1 MLNRYRDVAIVL
13 CATENGRAA
22 GGIEKRIMNLEQQLK
37 LQAFLD
43 GELPEREAREI
54 LAWTQRDSAAAS
66 LLAELKNTR
75 AVMVKSEPH
84 LSVPESREFFWSKI
98 EREIQRLEPQAASTP
113 KVSIFTILRRLLLPA
128 SAVATVVIAGM
139 IAHFNAPKTVV
150 ENVADADT
158 TVVETTLANSD
169 ATTYRDASEGT
180 TLVWFSSA
188 DDSPAQNKKSAI
200 N

>member
-1 MLNRYRDVAIVL
+1 M
-13 CATENGRAA
+13 T
-22 GGIEKRIMNLEQQLK
+22 KEQQLK

-54 LAWTQRDSAAAS
+54 LAWTQRDSAAAD

-75 AVMVKSEPH
+75 AAMAKSEPH

-98 EREIQRLEPQAASTP
+98 EREIQRLEPQTISAP
-113 KVSIFTILRRLLLPA
+113 KISIFTTLRRLLLPA
-128 SAVATVVIAGM
+128 SAVATLVIAGL
-139 IAHFNAPKTVV
+139 IAHFEFPNNAPKAVV
-150 ENVADADT
+150 ETVADTDT
-158 TVVETTLANSD
+158 TTVETTLANSD

-188 DDSPAQNKKSAI
+188 DDSPAQNEKSAV

>member
-1 MLNRYRDVAIVL
+1 M
-13 CATENGRAA
+13 TQ
-22 GGIEKRIMNLEQQLK
+22 EQQLK

-54 LAWTQRDSAAAS
+54 LAWTQRDSAAAG

-75 AVMVKSEPH
+75 QAMVNSEPH

-98 EREIQRLEPQAASTP
+98 EREIQRREPVAA
-113 KVSIFTILRRLLLPA
+113 TIPEPSVFAALRRWLLPA
-128 SAVATVVIAGM
+128 VAVSALVIAGLV
-139 IAHFNAPKTVV
+139 AYFNAPKAAV
-150 ENVADADT
+150 EMVADADAPI
-158 TVVETTLANSD
+158 VETTLANSD

-180 TLVWFSSA
+180 TLVLFSYAA
-188 DDSPAQNKKSAI
+188 DDSPGKQPAAI

>member
-1 MLNRYRDVAIVL
+1 M
-13 CATENGRAA
+13 TS
-22 GGIEKRIMNLEQQLK
+22 EQQLK

-54 LAWTQRDSAAAS
+54 LAWTQREGDAAA

-75 AVMVKSEPH
+75 QAMAKSEPH
-84 LSVPESREFFWSKI
+84 LSVPEAREFFWSKI
-98 EREIQRLEPQAASTP
+98 EREIQRLEPQATSAP
-113 KVSIFTILRRLLLPA
+113 DVSIFAALRRFLLPA
-128 SAVATVVIAGM
+128 SAIATLVIAGM
-139 IAHFNAPKTVV
+139 IAHFNGPKAVV
-150 ENVADADT
+150 ESVADADT
-158 TVVETTLANSD
+158 PSVETTLANSD

-188 DDSPAQNKKSAI
+188 ADENPMQNKGPSAI

>member
-1 MLNRYRDVAIVL
+1 
-13 CATENGRAA
+13 
-22 GGIEKRIMNLEQQLK
+22 MNLEQQLK

-54 LAWTQRDSAAAS
+54 LAWTQRDHEAAA

-75 AVMVKSEPH
+75 QAIAKSEPH
-84 LSVPESREFFWSKI
+84 LSVPESRAFFWSKI
-98 EREIQRLEPQAASTP
+98 EREIQRLEPQTTSAP
-113 KVSIFTILRRLLLPA
+113 DVSIFTSLRRFLLPA
-128 SAVATVVIAGM
+128 SGVAALVIAGLY
-139 IAHFNAPKTVV
+139 ANFNAPKVVV
-150 ENVADADT
+150 ESVADADT
-158 TVVETTLANSD
+158 SSVETALANSD

-188 DDSPAQNKKSAI
+188 ADDSPAQNKSPAAI

>member
-1 MLNRYRDVAIVL
+1 
-13 CATENGRAA
+13 
-22 GGIEKRIMNLEQQLK
+22 MNQEQQLK

-54 LAWTQRDSAAAS
+54 LLWTQRDSAAAS

-75 AVMVKSEPH
+75 AAMAKSELH

-98 EREIQRLEPQAASTP
+98 EREIQWLEPQAASAP
-113 KVSIFTILRRLLLPA
+113 KVSIFTVLRRLLLPA
-128 SAVATVVIAGM
+128 IAVSALVIAGLF
-139 IAHFNAPKTVV
+139 AHFNVPSNVPKTVV
-150 ENVADADT
+150 ATVADADAPT
-158 TVVETTLANSD
+158 VETTLANSD
-169 ATTYRDASEGT
+169 ATTYRDAGEGT

-188 DDSPAQNKKSAI
+188 ADDNPAQNKKPTAI

>member
-1 MLNRYRDVAIVL
+1 
-13 CATENGRAA
+13 
-22 GGIEKRIMNLEQQLK
+22 MNLEQQLK

-54 LAWTQRDSAAAS
+54 LAWTQRDHEAAA

-75 AVMVKSEPH
+75 QAMVKSEPH

-98 EREIQRLEPQAASTP
+98 ESAIQRLEPQATIAP
-113 KVSIFTILRRLLLPA
+113 RVSIFAALRRFLLPA
-128 SAVATVVIAGM
+128 SAVVALVIAGLF
-139 IAHFNAPKTVV
+139 AHFNAPKVV
-150 ENVADADT
+150 GESVADTDT
-158 TVVETTLANSD
+158 PSVETTLANSD

-188 DDSPAQNKKSAI
+188 TDDSPAQNKSPAAI